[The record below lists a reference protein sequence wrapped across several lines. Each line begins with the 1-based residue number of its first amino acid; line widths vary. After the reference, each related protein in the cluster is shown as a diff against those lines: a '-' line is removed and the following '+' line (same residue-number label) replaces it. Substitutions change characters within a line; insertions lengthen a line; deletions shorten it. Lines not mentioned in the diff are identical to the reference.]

1 MKWYEG
7 VSLTRLLAQEQ
18 IRSLRTQQT
27 PKVEVNLARVLVKDR
42 KGRLLELRLSKFGGD
57 VVAFPRLWEQ
67 SSSSTEVGGYVD
79 RHGSILS
86 VYQKP
91 HREKPEPRTNAH
103 LDDSRQD
110 NLCPGTWSTCRST
123 DADCEAKKPAKLWS
137 NPWSAQRVLTVV
149 LQAMSAHWLCAHR
162 WPFIYAV
169 CTQASQFLLS
179 GLLVMFTSQS

>member
-1 MKWYEG
+1 MKWYDG

-57 VVAFPRLWEQ
+57 VVAFPRLWGQ
-67 SSSSTEVGGYVD
+67 SSSSVDRQTDLDFQTATRQRIVKTEVGGYVD
-79 RHGSILS
+79 WHGSILS

-103 LDDSRQD
+103 LDDSKQD
-110 NLCPGTWSTCRST
+110 NLCPGTWSTCRTT
-123 DADCEAKKPAKLWS
+123 DADCEVDETLW
-137 NPWSAQRVLTVV
+137 R
-149 LQAMSAHWLCAHR
+149 
-162 WPFIYAV
+162 F
-169 CTQASQFLLS
+169 
-179 GLLVMFTSQS
+179 